1 MLNIGTKKEALKIHE
16 ATVKQYNDTHSRM
29 TKSCETLYLRRKESV
44 AIIEDIEDL
53 INSITNSP
61 KDFSTTMSSV
71 ATERLLFRQTE
82 EYAKEAYR
90 AAIKAEGGAAAAV
103 AGGTAL
109 AALGPS
115 AAMWVATTFGT
126 ASTGT
131 AISALHG
138 IAATN
143 AALAWLGGGTTAAGA
158 AGIAGGKALLA
169 LSGPIGWS
177 IAGAAVGVS
186 SILISRKN
194 RKVAQKAFDAAMEI
208 TIAGALLDE
217 ATAKIRHIEAEIATL
232 NEKLNEYFD
241 KCNILRNAD
250 YASMPED
257 AKFMLGALV
266 NNTQALSALLN
277 KAI

>member
-16 ATVKQYNDTHSRM
+16 AAVKKYNDTHSQM
-29 TKSCETLYLRRKESV
+29 TKSCEALYLRRKESV
-44 AIIEDIEDL
+44 AIIEDIEAL
-53 INSITNSP
+53 INSIANSP

-194 RKVAQKAFDAAMEI
+194 RKVAQKALDAAKEI
-208 TIAGALLDE
+208 TIAGALLAE
-217 ATAKIRHIEAEIATL
+217 ATAKIQHIEAEISTL
-232 NEKLNEYFD
+232 NAKLNEYFD
-241 KCNILRNAD
+241 KCNVLRNAD

-266 NNTQALSALLN
+266 NNTQALSSLLN

>member
-44 AIIEDIEDL
+44 TIIEDIEDL

-266 NNTQALSALLN
+266 NSTQALSALLN

>member
-16 ATVKQYNDTHSRM
+16 AAINKYNNTYSQM
-29 TKSCETLYLRRKESV
+29 TKSCEVLYLKRKESV
-44 AIIEDIEDL
+44 AIIEDIETL
-53 INSITNSP
+53 INSIANSP
-61 KDFSTTMSSV
+61 KDFSITMASV
-71 ATERLLFRQTE
+71 ATERSQFRQTE
-82 EYAKEAYR
+82 EYAKEAYN
-90 AAIKAEGGAAAAV
+90 AAIKAESGAAAAV

-143 AALAWLGGGTTAAGA
+143 AALAWLGGGTLTTGA

-169 LSGPIGWS
+169 LAGPIGWT
-177 IAGAAVGVS
+177 IAGTAVGVS
-186 SILISRKN
+186 SIFISRKN
-194 RKVAQKAFDAAMEI
+194 KKVAEKAIDAAKEI
-208 TIAGALLDE
+208 TIVGAELCETNARIQHMADE
-217 ATAKIRHIEAEIATL
+217 ISML
-232 NEKLNEYFD
+232 NAKLNEYFD
-241 KCNILRNAD
+241 KCDMLRNSD
-250 YASMPED
+250 YALLPD
-257 AKFMLGALV
+257 NDRFMLGALV
-266 NNTQALSALLN
+266 NNTQSLAALLN